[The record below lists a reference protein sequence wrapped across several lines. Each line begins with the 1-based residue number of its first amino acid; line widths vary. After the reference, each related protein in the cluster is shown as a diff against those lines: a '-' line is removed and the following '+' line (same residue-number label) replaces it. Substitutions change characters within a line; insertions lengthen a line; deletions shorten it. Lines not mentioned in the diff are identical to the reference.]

1 MPSGYGISLGAAGL
15 NRPFPEVLIMP
26 TRKYSRK
33 NGGQK
38 ETERKKM
45 KGIEFVLL
53 AAGAVAGAFLR
64 YRMAESPV
72 MLDALPVN
80 VLVINITGSFI
91 LGVFSILAAA
101 WNLDSR
107 YSLLVAIGFCG
118 SLTTM
123 SSFALETNN
132 LLENRQL
139 GLVALNIAANV
150 GLSIGAIIGGRSI
163 ASVLFR

>member
-1 MPSGYGISLGAAGL
+1 
-15 NRPFPEVLIMP
+15 
-26 TRKYSRK
+26 
-33 NGGQK
+33 
-38 ETERKKM
+38 M
-45 KGIEFVLL
+45 KGIEFALL

-64 YRMAESPV
+64 YKMAESPV
-72 MLDALPVN
+72 VLGTLPIN
-80 VLVINITGSFI
+80 VLIINIAGSFI
-91 LGVFSILAAA
+91 LGVFSILAAV

-150 GLSIGAIIGGRSI
+150 GLSIGAVIGGRAI
-163 ASVLFR
+163 ASVLLKG